1 MEVTFDDVCSMLKH
15 KIQISAG
22 QIVTIVQTIQHVQ
35 DIHKSQLHT
44 HVAVNGQN
52 VCVKVYFIG
61 WPEEFLGDG
70 KNNENHHGPY
80 HFTTA

>member
-1 MEVTFDDVCSMLKH
+1 MMFVAYWST
-15 KIQISAG
+15 
-22 QIVTIVQTIQHVQ
+22 
-35 DIHKSQLHT
+35 KSNSVLDELWQLH
-44 HVAVNGQN
+44 VNNPICSRYSLITVTYGQN